1 MDLNIYL
8 VEWWAK
14 ERLDEIRTARHR
26 EHIADSFRRKSSLR
40 VTLGLALIRVGQRLQ
55 GHRAGA
61 PAALARQ
68 MPASRPI

>member
-14 ERLDEIRTARHR
+14 ERLDEIRAAMHR
-26 EHIADSFRRKSSLR
+26 EQIAESFRRKSSLR
-40 VTLGLALIRVGQRLQ
+40 AALGLALIRVGQRLQ
-55 GHRAGA
+55 GGRASA

-68 MPASRPI
+68 LPASRTI